1 MWKNILKAIPNY
13 YIDDDDW
20 LDLMPSNF
28 NVEAYEN
35 EQYEEKYEPN
45 YPLMIVP
52 NERFVNKTLR
62 NRYDSNMQEE
72 TKELFR
78 NMKDVEP
85 VVVIELLN
93 NDGSTFDS
101 VLIAGHLRSHI
112 RGLAGHE
119 TIPTVVLTMKE
130 NQWRK

>member
-1 MWKNILKAIPNY
+1 MWFNILKSIPNY

-20 LDLMPSNF
+20 LDLMPNNF
-28 NVEAYEN
+28 NVEAYDN

-62 NRYDSNMQEE
+62 SRYDSNMQEE

-93 NDGSTFDS
+93 NDGSIFDR
-101 VLIAGHLRSHI
+101 VLVAGHLRSHI
-112 RGLAGHE
+112 RGLAGHK

>member
-1 MWKNILKAIPNY
+1 MWKNVLKSIPNY

-20 LDLMPSNF
+20 LVLMPSDF
-28 NVEAYEN
+28 NVKAYDN

-45 YPLMIVP
+45 YPLMVIP
-52 NERFVNKTLR
+52 NKRFIDKTLR
-62 NRYDSNMQEE
+62 SRYDSNMQEE

-78 NMKDVEP
+78 NMKEIEP

-93 NDGSTFDS
+93 NNGSIFDRIL
-101 VLIAGHLRSHI
+101 VAGHLRSHI
-112 RGLAGHE
+112 RGLAGHK

-130 NQWRK
+130 SQWRE

>member
-62 NRYDSNMQEE
+62 SRYDSNMQEE

-93 NDGSTFDS
+93 NDGSIFDR
-101 VLIAGHLRSHI
+101 VLVAGHLRSHI
-112 RGLAGHE
+112 RGLAGHK

>member
-1 MWKNILKAIPNY
+1 MWKNILKSIPNY

-20 LDLMPSNF
+20 LDLMPNNF
-28 NVEAYEN
+28 NVEAYDN
-35 EQYEEKYEPN
+35 EQYEEKYESN

-52 NERFVNKTLR
+52 NERFVDKTLR
-62 NRYDSNMQEE
+62 SRYDSNMQEE

-93 NDGSTFDS
+93 NDGSIFDR
-101 VLIAGHLRSHI
+101 VLVAGHLRSHI
-112 RGLAGHE
+112 RGLAGHK
-119 TIPTVVLTMKE
+119 TIPTIILTMKE

>member
-1 MWKNILKAIPNY
+1 MWKNILKSIPNY

-62 NRYDSNMQEE
+62 SRYDSNMQEE

-93 NDGSTFDS
+93 NDGSIFDR
-101 VLIAGHLRSHI
+101 VLVAGHLRSHI
-112 RGLAGHE
+112 RGLAGHK

>member
-1 MWKNILKAIPNY
+1 MWKNILKSIPNY

-20 LDLMPSNF
+20 LDLMPNNF
-28 NVEAYEN
+28 NVKAYDN

-62 NRYDSNMQEE
+62 SRYDSNMQEE

-93 NDGSTFDS
+93 NDGSIFDR
-101 VLIAGHLRSHI
+101 VLVAGHLRSHI
-112 RGLAGHE
+112 RGLAGHK

-130 NQWRK
+130 SQWRK

>member
-1 MWKNILKAIPNY
+1 MWKNILKSIPNY
-13 YIDDDDW
+13 YIGDDDW
-20 LDLMPSNF
+20 LDLMPNNF
-28 NVEAYEN
+28 NVEAYDN
-35 EQYEEKYEPN
+35 EQYEEKYESN

-52 NERFVNKTLR
+52 NERFVDKTLR
-62 NRYDSNMQEE
+62 SRYDSNMQEE

-93 NDGSTFDS
+93 NDGSIFDR
-101 VLIAGHLRSHI
+101 VLVAGHLRSHI
-112 RGLAGHE
+112 RGLAGHK